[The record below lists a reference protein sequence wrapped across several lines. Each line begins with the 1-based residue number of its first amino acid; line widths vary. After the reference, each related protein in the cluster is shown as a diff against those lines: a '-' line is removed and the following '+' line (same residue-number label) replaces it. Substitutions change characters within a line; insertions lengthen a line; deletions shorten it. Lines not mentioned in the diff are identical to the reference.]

1 MIFVDCC
8 GLVSVTIFEGATV
21 FWKDSGKQVTGDK
34 VKEWHLL
41 LVQKMLLVSVS
52 S

>member
-21 FWKDSGKQVTGDK
+21 FWKDSGKQVISDK
-34 VKEWHLL
+34 IKEWHLL
-41 LVQKMLLVSVS
+41 LVQKTVGVIKLR
-52 S
+52 